1 MKILSYGVSLF
12 YLFLIVQAWRFL
24 WDIYFLLPIGI
35 LLAML
40 AIFMMVLVTAE
51 DRKRAR
57 LDRIFNKMC
66 DHYDE
71 RTVRCG
77 NGGSHDA

>member
-35 LLAML
+35 LVAML
-40 AIFMMVLVTAE
+40 ATFMVVLVTAE

-57 LDRIFNKMC
+57 SDRIFNKMC

-71 RTVRCG
+71 RAVRCQKR
-77 NGGSHDA
+77 GSYDA

>member
-35 LLAML
+35 LVAML
-40 AIFMMVLVTAE
+40 AIFMVVLVTAE
-51 DRKRAR
+51 DRKKAR
-57 LDRIFNKMC
+57 SDRIFNKMC

-71 RTVRCG
+71 RTVRCQKRD
-77 NGGSHDA
+77 SYDA